1 MAADRGRPRLVLG
14 LKLKALR
21 QKRGLP
27 LREVAAAAGLS
38 ISYLSEL
45 EKGKKYPKPDR
56 LVALAEALDVPFDEL
71 VTLRVDE
78 ELSPLAA
85 LARSP
90 WLREFPLELFGVQP
104 EDLLALMA
112 ADPARAG
119 ALVRAFVD
127 VGRFYDVQV
136 EQLLLAALRAYQQLH
151 RNYFEDLE
159 DAAAAYRKAH
169 RWDPRRS
176 LAPTALAAVL
186 RRDHGYQLDETTLP
200 DHPELGG
207 FRSVLLPGPRPR
219 LLINGR
225 LLPAQRAFL
234 YARELGFLHLGLRA
248 RPLTSSWLQVE
259 SFDEA
264 LNNFRASYFAGAL
277 LMEREGV
284 LRDLRRA
291 FRQPRWDAQAF
302 LAPLRR
308 LGVTPEMYLYRV
320 TELAPRFLGLGELF
334 FLRFSQG
341 VFGDGGWEDGL
352 RLTKLFNLSRVPVPH
367 GLGLA
372 EHHCRRWPALR
383 LLAELAGQEARAGV
397 AGDTAVPRA
406 AASRPLVAA
415 QRSWFFP
422 HDAEFFVVAM
432 ARPFSIVPG
441 AHTGVALGFLM
452 DDAFRGVA
460 RFAADPAVPRVAVHL
475 TCERCPLPPSECAE
489 RAAPPRFH
497 ARNEEQRRKRAALAA
512 LAAAAG
518 SASSRPATGITPRAP
533 AAR

>member
-38 ISYLSEL
+38 VSYLSEL

-56 LVALAEALDVPFDEL
+56 LVALAEALGVPFDEL

-112 ADPARAG
+112 GDPARAG

-159 DAAAAYRKAH
+159 EAAAAYRRTH

-176 LAPTALAAVL
+176 LAPAALAAVL
-186 RRDHGYQLDETTLP
+186 RRDHGYTIDETTLP

-207 FRSVLLPGPRPR
+207 FRSVLLPGARPR

-234 YARELGFLHLGLRA
+234 LARELGFLHLALRA

-277 LMEREGV
+277 LMEREGM

-291 FRQPRWDAQAF
+291 LRQPRWDAQAF

-308 LGVTPEMYLYRV
+308 LGVTPEMFLYRV

-334 FLRFSQG
+334 FLRFSRG
-341 VFGDGGWEDGL
+341 LFGDGGWDDGL
-352 RLTKLFNLSRVPVPH
+352 RLTKLFNLSRVAVPH

-383 LLAELAGQEARAGV
+383 LLAELARQEARPGA
-397 AGDTAVPRA
+397 AAPRA

-422 HDAEFFVVAM
+422 QDAEFFVVAM
-432 ARPFSIVPG
+432 ARPFAIVPG
-441 AHTGVALGFLM
+441 AHTGVALGFLV
-452 DDAFRGVA
+452 DDAFRAVA
-460 RFAADPAVPRVAVHL
+460 RFAGDPTVPRVAVHL

-497 ARNEEQRRKRAALAA
+497 ARQEEQRRKRAALAA

-518 SASSRPATGITPRAP
+518 PASPAPASRVTPRAAP
-533 AAR
+533 PR